1 MFLEN
6 EQNECL
12 ILLKNKG
19 IDLYL
24 NNYDGDIYYR
34 LSTNESFIHAK
45 SPRKLENI
53 LKNILNRKVDL
64 SCFYNNNSKKDEEE
78 YDLVIGAEDLKL
90 VTNEVFYPF
99 SNEEFILE
107 ENNQYTLNKFKPSY
121 FLKLNENSEQINK
134 LDLQN
139 SAIINLILHLVNRDK
154 QRAVWIINWLAYFF
168 QGLKKSQV
176 ALVLLGVQGAGKGI
190 FFNEIIKPLFGEK
203 FVKTINDKSLNTN
216 YKGALVENTLFFN
229 LDEISANKNSSSS
242 IKNFL
247 KALVTNESITI
258 EKKFK
263 NLEKETLIHGQILIT
278 SNELYALEIEPT
290 DRRFTVSGT
299 GESLSNCNFLGF
311 GNHEYLSKAIKSEL
325 ESFAIF
331 LKKFSVDEKNANTPL
346 NTLEKNELISK
357 YQIEQQKNILKAK
370 PKSIKL
376 EENLKEF
383 INAIKFRNFSFFN
396 SIVDFDKQ
404 RLKNE
409 IILDLHHNIFRID
422 NLLPTFKT
430 VYGGRSFSTS
440 SEFLR
445 KLQEIEPLL
454 FSSINCK
461 DCWIDEEIKKV
472 FLLRH
477 HNFLG
482 L

>member
-78 YDLVIGAEDLKL
+78 HDLVISVEDLKL
-90 VTNEVFYPF
+90 VTNEVFDP
-99 SNEEFILE
+99 SWKQEFILQE
-107 ENNQYTLNKFKPSY
+107 DNRYKLNKFKPSY
-121 FLKLNENSEQINK
+121 YMQLNENLEQVNPVN
-134 LDLQN
+134 LS
-139 SAIINLILHLVNRDK
+139 SAIIKLIIHLANGDK

-168 QGLKKSQV
+168 QRLKKSQV

-278 SNELYALEIEPT
+278 SNELYVLEIEPT
-290 DRRFTVSGT
+290 DRRFTVFST

-331 LKKFSVDEKNANTPL
+331 LKKFSLDEKNANTAL

-383 INAIKFRNFSFFN
+383 RNAIKFRNFSFFD

-409 IILDLHHNIFRID
+409 IIFDLHHNIFRID

-430 VYGGRSFSTS
+430 VYGGRSFSTN

-461 DCWIDEEIKKV
+461 DCSIDEEIKKV
-472 FLLRH
+472 FLLSY